1 MITDLEL
8 MKQELAKWA
17 DSTANLYHDL
27 AKKEPTFDKAF
38 YTQSN
43 LNDLEQRP
51 EVLILAINPGSGG
64 SYTEQVANQLWI
76 NWGLDGK
83 MDGATLLKGNP
94 KWYERDSWRF
104 WQRLKCILSRNG
116 GKPFL
121 LDKSKLVLSNLTLF
135 SSVQAKD
142 LPKLPSECIQK
153 TIELINILQPKS
165 ILCLGITDCIEPLK
179 KEGKFTTEMLL
190 PNNLLS
196 FGKYQHIPIY
206 SIKHPASRLTN
217 EEMNLVGKCLKYLF
231 DNPNDTDIKN
241 QIEKNFSGEIEA
253 VKNRKGNIKSVSVD
267 FAQIKLDIQKEI
279 SVKFIEEGIFTLN
292 DIHNDNPERYNISED
307 IMVSVTKTGVGYV
320 GIRHKNYSLN
330 YKVKE
335 YPHQEKLMDFLQK
348 EMGFINDTNDAWLG
362 VKNFSNYGYSTDHI
376 ISNIIEDI
384 KRIKAEFERIMN
396 E

>member
-1 MITDLEL
+1 MTDLEL

-51 EVLILAINPGSGG
+51 ELLILAINPGSGG
-64 SYTEQVANQLWI
+64 SYTEQIATQLWI

-104 WQRLKCILSRNG
+104 WQRLKSILSSNG
-116 GKPFL
+116 GKPIL
-121 LDKSKLVLSNLTLF
+121 QDKSKFVLSNLTLF

-179 KEGKFTTEMLL
+179 KEGKFTTKMLL

-241 QIEKNFSGEIEA
+241 QIEKNFSSEIDA
-253 VKNRKGNIKSVSVD
+253 VKNKKKTESVD
-267 FAQIKLDIQKEI
+267 KKIRIDVKEKIHQRLKKEGFKNYDDKYHERYEI
-279 SVKFIEEGIFTLN
+279 SEEF
-292 DIHNDNPERYNISED
+292 
-307 IMVSVTKTGVGYV
+307 MVTVTQTGAGYV

-335 YPHQEKLMDFLQK
+335 YPHQEKLMGFLQK
-348 EMGFINDTNDAWLG
+348 EMGFINNTNDAWLG
-362 VKNFSNYGYSTDHI
+362 VKNFSHYGCTTTEIVSMI
-376 ISNIIEDI
+376 VEDVKKI
-384 KRIKAEFERIMN
+384 KTEFEKIMS

>member
-1 MITDLEL
+1 MTDLEL

-27 AKKEPTFDKAF
+27 AKKEPIFDKAF

-51 EVLILAINPGSGG
+51 ELLILAINPGSGG
-64 SYTEQVANQLWI
+64 SYTDQVTKTLWTD
-76 NWGLDGK
+76 WGLDGK
-83 MDGATLLKGNP
+83 MDGTTLLKGNP
-94 KWYERDSWRF
+94 TWGTRDTWPF
-104 WQRLKCILSRNG
+104 WQRLKSILRRGEIESIIQ
-116 GKPFL
+116 
-121 LDKSKLVLSNLTLF
+121 DKSKFVLSNLTLF

-153 TIELINILQPKS
+153 TIELIDILQPKS

-196 FGKYQHIPIY
+196 YGKYQHIPIY
-206 SIKHPASRLTN
+206 SIKHPSSRLTT

-231 DNPNDTDIKN
+231 DNPNDTEIKA
-241 QIEKNFSGEIEA
+241 QIEKIFSGEIDE
-253 VKNRKGNIKSVSVD
+253 VKNKKGNLNDVSRD
-267 FAQIKLDIQKEI
+267 FPQIKTEVQKNI
-279 SVKFIEEGIFTLN
+279 SEKLKIEGICTF
-292 DIHNDNPERYNISED
+292 DDKHPERYKISED

-335 YPHQEKLMDFLQK
+335 YPYQEKLMGFLQK

-362 VKNFSNYGYSTDHI
+362 VKNFSNYGYTTEEIVSMI
-376 ISNIIEDI
+376 VEDI
-384 KRIKAEFERIMN
+384 KIIKTEFEKIMS